1 MYKTSLCVPVFIC
14 WYHCCIY
21 PINAWIMTHIKILL
35 SLVQGVFFIAELST
49 TKWVASSSVIV
60 QQ

>member
-1 MYKTSLCVPVFIC
+1 
-14 WYHCCIY
+14 
-21 PINAWIMTHIKILL
+21 MTDIKILL